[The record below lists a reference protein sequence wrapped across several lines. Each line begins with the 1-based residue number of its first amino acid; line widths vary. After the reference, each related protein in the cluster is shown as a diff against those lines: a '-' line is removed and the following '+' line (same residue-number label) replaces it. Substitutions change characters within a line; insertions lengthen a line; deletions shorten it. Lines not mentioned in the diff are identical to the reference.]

1 MLSLNN
7 PSTMYSG
14 LYPLMEFV
22 PRTRI
27 SGSEPALPEFITC
40 TPAIFPCSADTG
52 LTTGLLAISSPL
64 MLVMEPVRSR
74 FLALP

>member
-1 MLSLNN
+1 
-7 PSTMYSG
+7 MYSG